1 MKLFLR
7 LIILVAAVGF
17 ALAPLGVDGQTKAP
31 AKPWIPPKTPWGDP
45 DIQGLWPG
53 QDMVGTPLERD
64 RTLGT
69 RAFLTDEEFAKK
81 VTFAEEQNEID
92 TAEYVSRNPRIARG
106 GRFVACEEDP
116 NGCRNG
122 VRIGPPNYWD
132 ERGKPT
138 KQASLIMDP
147 PDGRLPPLTPE
158 AQKLQ
163 ADRAAA
169 RKARPCATAP
179 GGCHESWED
188 ESLWD
193 RCITRGLVGS
203 VLPSGY
209 NTGNQIVQSPGYVVF
224 RNEMIHEARVIPVN
238 GQPNVSSALRN
249 WMGTSRG
256 HWEGTTLVV
265 ETTNF
270 LPGIP
275 VGNTPTSDALRITER
290 FTPTDANTLSY
301 QLTVDDPKTWTK
313 PWTISFPLKRSTDY
327 AVYEYACHE
336 GNYYMYNALSGARS
350 EEKKK

>member
-1 MKLFLR
+1 MKSFSR
-7 LIILVAAVGF
+7 FIILVLAIVV
-17 ALAPLGVDGQTKAP
+17 ALAPLALTGQTKAP
-31 AKPWIPPKTPWGDP
+31 PKPWTPPKTPWGDP

-64 RTLGT
+64 RALGT
-69 RAFLTDEEFAKK
+69 RSELTETEFQKR
-81 VTFAEEQNEID
+81 VTFSDEQREID
-92 TAEYVSRNPRIARG
+92 TAETVSSNPRIARG
-106 GRFVACEEDP
+106 GTFVTCEQDP
-116 NGCRNG
+116 NLCRNG

-132 ERGKPT
+132 ERGTPN
-138 KQASLIMDP
+138 KQASLVVDP
-147 PDGRLPPLTPE
+147 QDGRLPPLTPE

-169 RKARPCATAP
+169 RRSRACASQP
-179 GGCHESWED
+179 GGCHDSWED

-203 VLPSGY
+203 VLPNGY

-224 RNEMIHEARVIPVN
+224 RNEMIHEARVIPIN
-238 GQPNVSSALRN
+238 QPHGNPSVRT
-249 WMGTSRG
+249 WMGDSRG
-256 HWEGTTLVV
+256 RWEGTTLVV

-270 LPGIP
+270 VAGVPA
-275 VGNTPTSDALRITER
+275 GNTPTSDALRVVER
-290 FTPTDANTLSY
+290 FTLTDANTLAY

-313 PWTISFPLKRSTDY
+313 PWTVAFPLKRSKDY

-336 GNYYMYNALSGARS
+336 GNYYMYNALSGARA

>member
-1 MKLFLR
+1 MKSFWR
-7 LIILVAAVGF
+7 FIILVLAVVV
-17 ALAPLGVDGQTKAP
+17 ALAPLALTGQTKAP
-31 AKPWIPPKTPWGDP
+31 PKSWTPPKTPWGDP

-64 RTLGT
+64 RALGT
-69 RAFLTDEEFAKK
+69 RAELTEAEFQKR
-81 VTFAEEQNEID
+81 VTFSEEQREID
-92 TAEYVSRNPRIARG
+92 TAETVSRNPRIARG
-106 GRFVACEEDP
+106 GAFITCEQDP
-116 NGCRNG
+116 NLCRNG

-132 ERGKPT
+132 ERGTPN
-138 KQASLIMDP
+138 KQASLVVDP
-147 PDGRLPPLTPE
+147 PDGRLPALTPE

-169 RKARPCATAP
+169 RRSRACATQP
-179 GGCHESWED
+179 GGCHDSWED

-203 VLPSGY
+203 VLPNGY

-238 GQPNVSSALRN
+238 GRPHGNPTVRT
-249 WMGTSRG
+249 WMGDSRG
-256 HWEGTTLVV
+256 RWEGNTLVV

-270 LPGIP
+270 LAGIP
-275 VGNTPTSDALRITER
+275 AGNTPTSDALRVVER
-290 FTPTDANTLSY
+290 FTLTDADTMSY

-313 PWTISFPLKRSTDY
+313 PWTVAFPLKRSKDY

-336 GNYYMYNALSGARS
+336 GNYYMYNALSGARA